1 MKIGFVGLG
10 NMGTGMANNILKKIK
25 NKSDLFVYTRTLDKI
40 KKFTERGA
48 SGSNS
53 IEEITNSVDVLLT
66 CLPNVET
73 SKELFMGKNGIF
85 EYADSN
91 QVLVDH
97 STVDVK
103 TSKECFDSAS
113 SKGLNFLDA
122 PISGGPGGA
131 ADGTLTIMV
140 GGIESSF
147 NSAKEAFEMM
157 GSKISLMGPSGA
169 GTAMKL
175 VNQLLVSTNTVAA
188 AEAFVLAE
196 QSGVNLSAAI
206 DILSTS
212 WGRSTMIE
220 RNGPITVNKEFEN
233 SPAPLRNLV
242 KDLGIIKDLT
252 SQLGL
257 KLPVTMAS
265 SDVVDETMGLG
276 LEEPDIAA
284 TALSIKKIS
293 NIEWK

>member
-293 NIEWK
+293 NIE

>member
-1 MKIGFVGLG
+1 
-10 NMGTGMANNILKKIK
+10 MGE
-25 NKSDLFVYTRTLDKI
+25 D
-40 KKFTERGA
+40 
-48 SGSNS
+48 
-53 IEEITNSVDVLLT
+53 
-66 CLPNVET
+66 
-73 SKELFMGKNGIF
+73 GIF
-85 EYADSN
+85 KFANSN

-103 TSKECFDSAS
+103 TSKDCFDSAS
-113 SKGLNFLDA
+113 RKGLNFLYA

-131 ADGTLTIMV
+131 SDGTLTIMV
-140 GGIESSF
+140 GGEESSF
-147 NSAKEAFEMM
+147 NSAKDAFEMM
-157 GSKISLMGPSGA
+157 GSKISHMGPSGA

-196 QSGVNLSAAI
+196 QSGVNLTAAI

-220 RNGPITVNKEFEN
+220 RNGPITVKKEFEN

-242 KDLGIIKDLT
+242 KDLGIIKELT
-252 SQLGL
+252 TQLGL

-265 SDVVDETMGLG
+265 SKVVDETMSLS

-293 NIEWK
+293 GIDK

>member
-10 NMGTGMANNILKKIK
+10 NMGTGMANNILEKIN
-25 NKSDLFVYTRTLDKI
+25 NKSDLYVYTRTLDKI
-40 KKFTERGA
+40 KNFTDRGA

-53 IEEITNSVDVLLT
+53 IKEITNSVDVLLT

-73 SKELFMGKNGIF
+73 SIELFMGENGIF
-85 EYADSN
+85 QHANSN

-113 SKGLNFLDA
+113 GKGLNFLDA

-140 GGIESSF
+140 GGEESSF
-147 NSAKEAFEMM
+147 KSAKEAFNMM
-157 GSKISLMGPSGA
+157 GSKISHMGPSGA

-196 QSGVNLSAAI
+196 QSGVNLTAAI

-242 KDLGIIKDLT
+242 KDLGIIKELT

-257 KLPVTMAS
+257 NLPVTMAS
-265 SDVVDETMGLG
+265 SGVVDETMRLD

-293 NIEWK
+293 GIDS

>member
-10 NMGTGMANNILKKIK
+10 NMGTGMANNILKKIN
-25 NKSDLFVYTRTLDKI
+25 NKSDLFVYTRTLEKI
-40 KKFTERGA
+40 EKMTAMGA
-48 SGSNS
+48 TGCNS
-53 IEEITNSVDVLLT
+53 IEDITKKVDVLLT

-73 SKELFMGKNGIF
+73 SKELFMGNGGIF
-85 EYADSN
+85 EFANSN

-103 TSKECFDSAS
+103 TSKECFDSAKQ
-113 SKGLNFLDA
+113 KGLNFLDA

-140 GGIESSF
+140 GGEKSPF
-147 NSAKEAFEMM
+147 DKAKEAFNMM
-157 GSKISLMGPSGA
+157 GAKISLMGPSGA

-242 KDLGIIKDLT
+242 KDIGIIKDLT
-252 SQLGL
+252 DQLGL

-265 SDVVDETMGLG
+265 SDVVDETMKLN
-276 LEEPDIAA
+276 LNEPDIAA

-293 NIEWK
+293 GIE

>member
-10 NMGTGMANNILKKIK
+10 NMGTGMANNIFNKIE
-25 NKSDLFVYTRTLDKI
+25 NKSDLFVYTRTLEKI
-40 KKFTERGA
+40 KKFSSGGA
-48 SGSNS
+48 TGCTS
-53 IEEITNSVDVLLT
+53 IKEITTSVDVLLT

-73 SKELFMGKNGIF
+73 SRQLFMGDDGIF
-85 EYADSN
+85 EHANSN

-103 TSKECFDSAS
+103 TSKDCFQSAS
-113 SKGLNFLDA
+113 SKGLKFLDA

-131 ADGTLTIMV
+131 AEGTLTIMV
-140 GGIESSF
+140 GGEEKSF
-147 NSAKEAFEMM
+147 NYAKSAFNMM
-157 GSKISLMGPSGA
+157 GAKISLMGPSGA

-196 QSGVNLSAAI
+196 QSGVNLNAAI

-220 RNGPITVNKEFEN
+220 RNGPITVNREFEN

-242 KDLGIIKDLT
+242 KDLGIIKELT

-257 KLPVTMAS
+257 NLPVTMAS
-265 SDVVDETMGLG
+265 SDVVDETMELN

-293 NIEWK
+293 NIE

>member
-10 NMGTGMANNILKKIK
+10 NMGTGMANNILEKIN
-25 NKSDLFVYTRTLDKI
+25 NKSDLYVYTRTLDKI
-40 KKFTERGA
+40 KNFTDRGA

-53 IEEITNSVDVLLT
+53 IKEITNSVDVLLT

-73 SKELFMGKNGIF
+73 SIELFMGENGIF
-85 EYADSN
+85 QHANSN

-103 TSKECFDSAS
+103 TSKECFDSALG
-113 SKGLNFLDA
+113 KGLNFLDA

-140 GGIESSF
+140 GGEESSF
-147 NSAKEAFEMM
+147 KFAKEAFDMM
-157 GSKISLMGPSGA
+157 GSKISHMGPSGA

-196 QSGVNLSAAI
+196 QSGVNLTAAI

-242 KDLGIIKDLT
+242 KDLGIIKELT

-257 KLPVTMAS
+257 NLPVTMAS
-265 SDVVDETMGLG
+265 SGVVDETMRLD

-293 NIEWK
+293 GIDS

>member
-10 NMGTGMANNILKKIK
+10 NMGTGMANNILEKIN
-25 NKSDLFVYTRTLDKI
+25 NKSDLYVYTRTLDKI
-40 KKFTERGA
+40 KNFTDRGA

-53 IEEITNSVDVLLT
+53 IKEITNSVDVLLT

-73 SKELFMGKNGIF
+73 SIELFMGENGIF
-85 EYADSN
+85 QHANSN

-113 SKGLNFLDA
+113 GKGLNFLDA

-140 GGIESSF
+140 GGEESSF
-147 NSAKEAFEMM
+147 KSAKEAFNMM
-157 GSKISLMGPSGA
+157 GSKISHMGPSGA

-196 QSGVNLSAAI
+196 QSGVNLTAAI

-242 KDLGIIKDLT
+242 KDLGIIKELT

-257 KLPVTMAS
+257 NLPVTMAS
-265 SDVVDETMGLG
+265 SGVVDETMRLD

-284 TALSIKKIS
+284 TALTIKKIS
-293 NIEWK
+293 GIDS